1 MVPVEQLQVA
11 PVHGGDRVVPHLLFG
26 KRHFQ
31 WRKDF
36 LLLPLPFGQLPLY
49 FGVQGKG
56 DTPLAVESLLRYFVG
71 EIRPDDPVQ
80 DRQTLLDGMLLKG
93 VGRQYRHF
101 FVRQVIDHIGCRLLG
116 LYGQR
121 PCLPIDDQAV
131 RGKAFL
137 PFLVGEI
144 DRRGYQ
150 LLVGTRGSPLR
161 GRLASGVMAAC
172 RFCNTSCCPAGRTRF
187 SALVVE
193 TVAAA

>member
-1 MVPVEQLQVA
+1 MA
-11 PVHGGDRVVPHLLFG
+11 
-26 KRHFQ
+26 
-31 WRKDF
+31 KDF
-36 LLLPLPFGQLPLY
+36 LLLPLPFGQLPLH
-49 FGVQGKG
+49 FGVQAEG
-56 DTPLAVESLLRYFVG
+56 DTPLAVEIRYCYLVG

-80 DRQTLLDGMLLKG
+80 DCQTLLDGMLLKG

-101 FVRQVIDHIGCRLLG
+101 FVRQVIDHIGSRLLG

-150 LLVGTRGSPLR
+150 LLVGTRRFPAAR
-161 GRLASGVMAAC
+161 TADQRRDGRLQVLQHVLLPG
-172 RFCNTSCCPAGRTRF
+172 RRTGCPP
-187 SALVVE
+187 L
-193 TVAAA
+193 